1 MNTMDIAKKL
11 VVLCKEGKQEEAKP
25 TLYAEDSVSVEA
37 AMPPGMEREAHGIAA
52 IAAKGKWW
60 RDNHDVHSVV
70 INGPWPHDDRFI
82 VNFEYDVTH
91 KPSNQRMHMSD
102 VGLYTVKNG
111 KIVREEFFY
120 DM

>member
-11 VVLCKEGKQEEAKP
+11 VVLCKEGKQEEAKS
-25 TLYAEDSVSVEA
+25 TLYAEDAVSVEA

-52 IAAKGKWW
+52 IVAKGKWW
-60 RDNHDVHSVV
+60 RDNHDIHSVV

-82 VNFEYDVTH
+82 INFEYDVTH
-91 KPSNQRMHMSD
+91 KPTNQRMQMSD